1 MKRTK
6 WWDRTR
12 YQEPLEDGDSST
24 GGGGSGNQDSTDGV
38 IGTGNDARL
47 KLYDQIADQNERLH
61 AEELADVHDDD
72 TTTAFVA
79 PPGEDERDP
88 AEIAAEAE
96 AAATEKARLDA
107 VEAERVAA
115 ADKPVARQKIKVNGV
130 EIELTDDLIAKAQ
143 KIASADQYLAEAAET
158 RRTATTKPVPVER
171 EQPSEQDVAAAAL
184 ERDRAFARAIQT
196 GTEEEAVAAIR
207 EIRGTKASPSISLDD
222 VSRVTDERL
231 EFKTALSWFREEYK
245 DLVDDP
251 ELDAIVLSR
260 DEQLV
265 AAGDKRPYRV
275 RFEAVGNEVRKWV
288 ADMVT
293 KHGGTPKPKDP
304 VQDLTKKG
312 DKKADAAARAAPVV
326 ASSTA
331 KSAVEPEDQEESTG
345 AVIAAM
351 AKARG
356 GSQQF
361 R

>member
-1 MKRTK
+1 MKRNR
-6 WWDRTR
+6 WWNHSR
-12 YQEPLEDGDSST
+12 YQEPLGDGDSST
-24 GGGGSGNQDSTDGV
+24 STGGGGNQDSTDGV

-61 AEELADVHDDD
+61 ADELADVNDDD
-72 TTTAFVA
+72 TTSTFVP

-88 AEIAAEAE
+88 VEVAAEVE
-96 AAATEKARLDA
+96 AAAVEQARLDA

-143 KIASADQYLAEAAET
+143 KVASADQYLAEAAEA
-158 RRTATTKPVPVER
+158 RRTATTKPAPVER

-184 ERDRAFARAIQT
+184 EKDRAFARAIQT
-196 GTEEEAVAAIR
+196 GTEEEAIAAIR
-207 EIRGTKASPSISLDD
+207 EIRGPRSAPSVTADDIS
-222 VSRVTDERL
+222 RITDERL
-231 EFKTALSWFREEYK
+231 EFKTALSWFQDQYK
-245 DLVDDP
+245 DLVEDP
-251 ELDAIVLSR
+251 ELDAIVKSR

-265 AAGDKRPYRV
+265 AAGDKRPYKV

-288 ADMVT
+288 ADMVV

-304 VQDLTKKG
+304 VQDLSKKG
-312 DKKADAAARAAPVV
+312 DKKAEASTRAAPVV

-331 KSAVEPEDQEESTG
+331 KPAVEPEDQEESAG